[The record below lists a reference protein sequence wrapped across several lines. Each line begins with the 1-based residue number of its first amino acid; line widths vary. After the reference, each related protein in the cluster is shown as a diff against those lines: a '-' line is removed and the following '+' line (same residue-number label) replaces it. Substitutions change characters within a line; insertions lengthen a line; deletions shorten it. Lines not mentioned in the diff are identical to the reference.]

1 MIIYNESIENLE
13 KEISIRKLKIEE
25 IKKTLESQ
33 PLLEL
38 LELRK
43 NFQDLI
49 SEYGGDSEQVRKF
62 AKEYLIKEQALFRA
76 SKKVCD
82 TKYMDK
88 LMKKQIKLED
98 EISEISRHIWRM
110 NLKSGENLPMGMKR
124 HGSGKL
130 S

>member
-1 MIIYNESIENLE
+1 MIIHDESIENLK
-13 KEISIRKLKIEE
+13 KEISKRKLKIEE
-25 IKKTLESQ
+25 IKKTLKSQ

-43 NFQDLI
+43 KFLDLI

-62 AKEYLIKEQALFRA
+62 AKENLRKEQSLFKA
-76 SKKVCD
+76 AEKKYD